1 MDDQTVNDYVTA
13 LDQELKIKETKSQR
27 LAQDIQRHKKI
38 LSAARD
44 ESTRRGL
51 KTTSYRGKEHPIL
64 DHR

>member
-13 LDQELKIKETKSQR
+13 LDQELQIKETKSQW

-51 KTTSYRGKEHPIL
+51 KTTSYRGKKHPIL